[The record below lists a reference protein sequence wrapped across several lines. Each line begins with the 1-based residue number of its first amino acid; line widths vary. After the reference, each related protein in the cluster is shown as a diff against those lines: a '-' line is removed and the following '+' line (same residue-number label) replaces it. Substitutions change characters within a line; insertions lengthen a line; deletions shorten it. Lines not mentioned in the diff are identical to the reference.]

1 MGIININVVFYVVLF
16 LIDGIVNLVDTGKHI
31 QNIKGE
37 EDLNLVVNSNSEFLD
52 KVAAI
57 EKIDT
62 CDSKITIN
70 DLNAKV
76 REVSLY
82 VCTLWKKSI

>member
-1 MGIININVVFYVVLF
+1 MVGKDTNIE
-16 LIDGIVNLVDTGKHI
+16 
-31 QNIKGE
+31 GE
-37 EDLNLVVNSNSEFLD
+37 EDINRVVDSNREFLD
-52 KVAAI
+52 KLAAI

-82 VCTLWKKSI
+82 VCNIISDLTRIFIYSNNSVYISS

>member
-1 MGIININVVFYVVLF
+1 MININVVFYVVLF

-62 CDSKITIN
+62 CDSITI
-70 DLNAKV
+70 DVLNAKV

-82 VCTLWKKSI
+82 VPTLVYQIDV